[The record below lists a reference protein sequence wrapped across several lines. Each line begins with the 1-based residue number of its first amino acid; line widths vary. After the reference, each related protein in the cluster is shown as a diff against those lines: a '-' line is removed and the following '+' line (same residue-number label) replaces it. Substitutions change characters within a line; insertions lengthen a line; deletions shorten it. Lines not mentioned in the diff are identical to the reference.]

1 MTSGDYR
8 GGKQES
14 INKKEFRHSRHLV
27 TVELITKKSKTG
39 KVFRLGNRDQQ
50 NPGNKCKCGTCCD
63 QRPKNYSQISE
74 NAEQLLTN

>member
-14 INKKEFRHSRHLV
+14 INKKEFRHNRHLV

-39 KVFRLGNRDQQ
+39 KVFRLGNRD
-50 NPGNKCKCGTCCD
+50 
-63 QRPKNYSQISE
+63 
-74 NAEQLLTN
+74 